1 MLASDA
7 SYDDD
12 FNNDIYNSMV
22 QYSAV
27 SNVIQLTDKGLIIIA
42 LARPLLFAFIDR
54 CNSIARDYSLLHIM
68 IS

>member
-12 FNNDIYNSMV
+12 FNNNIYNSMV

-27 SNVIQLTDKGLIIIA
+27 SNVIQLTIIA
-42 LARPLLFAFIDR
+42 LARPLLFAFINR
-54 CNSIARDYSLLHIM
+54 RNSIARDSSLLHVI
-68 IS
+68 IL